1 MVQRRPATGK
11 PKSGQPVQWV
21 ARWKIPG
28 RSAGSKTFLSKR
40 EATDYER
47 EQKRAVAR
55 GEWVDLTAAPTL
67 AELWV
72 DWEKA
77 ATTNGTKTVRKRV
90 GRQLGDLTDMRITD
104 IRPTHLRTWLSH
116 LQNGRPWIPG
126 DTGLS
131 QNTRAQHWGQ
141 LTGCLHMAVSD
152 SLILVS
158 PTDKVKGPRKRIEA
172 DPTKF
177 PLVERV
183 AAAVKLADE
192 TGRQTLATMIMLSAA
207 TGMRSGEVC
216 GLRWSNVDRKG
227 QVIHVVEQAASTMT
241 GDEWKW
247 MDVKAASRRTVPVPK
262 EIITRLAKHRLAHP
276 GSLTGSTEGPM
287 FRTPSGLMWNSDRLA
302 KAMEALTK
310 PGGRFT
316 FHALRHVYAS
326 ALIHG
331 GRSPKS
337 AQSVLGHATSS
348 TTMDVYAHVWP
359 EEDQRVRDV
368 SAGLL
373 RGLAGDERGMGVD
386 EDASGDK

>member
-11 PKSGQPVQWV
+11 PKNGQPVQWV

-28 RSAGSKTFLSKR
+28 RSPGSKTFLTKR

-55 GEWVDLTAAPTL
+55 GEWVDLKAAPTL
-67 AELWV
+67 AALWK

-77 ATTNGTKTVRKRV
+77 ATTDGTKTVRKRV
-90 GRQLGDLTDMRITD
+90 GRQLGDLTNMRITD

-116 LQNGRPWIPG
+116 LQDGRPWIPG

-141 LTGCLHMAVSD
+141 LTGCLHMAVAD
-152 SLILVS
+152 NLILVS
-158 PTDKVKGPRKRIEA
+158 PTDKVKGPRKKIEA
-172 DPTKF
+172 DPAKF
-177 PLVERV
+177 PLIDRV
-183 AAAVKLADE
+183 SAAVKLAD
-192 TGRQTLATMIMLSAA
+192 TTDRSTLATMIMLAAA

-216 GLRWSNVDRKG
+216 GLRWSNVDRRN
-227 QVIHVVEQAASTMT
+227 QTIHIVEQAASTMK

-247 MDVKAASRRTVPVPK
+247 MDVKVSSRRTVPVPK
-262 EIITRLAKHRLAHP
+262 EIITRLTKHRLAHP
-276 GSLTGSTEGPM
+276 GLMDGNVEGPL
-287 FRTPSGLMWNSDRLA
+287 FRTPTGLMWNSDRLA

-310 PGGRFT
+310 PVGRFS

-337 AQSVLGHATSS
+337 AQHVLGHATSS

-373 RGLAGDERGMGVD
+373 RDLAGDERGMDGA
-386 EDASGDK
+386 EAASGDE